1 MIFYYIAL
9 YCIVLRYIILYAM
22 IRYYNI
28 NIPAQAAQA
37 VNLLNKTAFDD
48 LFILYY
54 TILYSISS
62 YIIYTI
68 LLYHIILHYT
78 LSILYDIISYYSV
91 S

>member
-1 MIFYYIAL
+1 
-9 YCIVLRYIILYAM
+9 M